1 MSLDQ
6 NQNVNLSHCMRLTY
20 YTNTTLEDCQ
30 TYFLYVV
37 YSLFLPHE
45 MMEIVRFFL
54 NRDSKQTFIFYSTQ
68 SNVLRVC
75 KTKETFR

>member
-37 YSLFLPHE
+37 YFILFLPRE
-45 MMEIVRFFL
+45 RWKLCGSFLIETQNKLLFF
-54 NRDSKQTFIFYSTQ
+54 T
-68 SNVLRVC
+68 
-75 KTKETFR
+75 